1 VGAEWAGQGG
11 FAAANGIW
19 NKWHSFTF
27 TDVEKDDASYCALV
41 CVGRSA
47 RGAGSPQI
55 DIPPFTDADNVIL
68 LELRIAR
75 NKRVGI
81 KYHSGVLGLLK
92 CHVYFAGLP

>member
-11 FAAANGIW
+11 FAAPKRHLEQMAFI
-19 NKWHSFTF
+19 HL

-47 RGAGSPQI
+47 RGAGLPQI

>member
-1 VGAEWAGQGG
+1 MA
-11 FAAANGIW
+11 FI
-19 NKWHSFTF
+19 HL

-41 CVGRSA
+41 CGGAA

-68 LELRIAR
+68 LERRIAR

-81 KYHSGVLGLLK
+81 KYHSGVLGLSKMPCLL
-92 CHVYFAGLP
+92 CRSAVMQA